1 MRELTEREQDTL
13 EFLGNFHP
21 TVTVQDRMVKGYMA
35 DDEGVGKVY
44 LSSQD
49 LRKMAE
55 DLESVAEWLDWRA
68 YLAEHLGPGE
78 R

>member
-21 TVTVQDRMVKGYMA
+21 TVTVQDRMVKGYMS
-35 DDEGVGKVY
+35 DSDGGGKVY
-44 LSSQD
+44 LDPTD
-49 LRKMAE
+49 LRAMAE
-55 DLESVAEWLDWRA
+55 DLASVAEWLDQRA
-68 YLAEHLGPGE
+68 DQDPGE